1 MANIKKEHQW
11 EAWLSANGMGLGKR
25 GPDHGRVGQVR
36 FFQPW
41 GASGTR
47 NQSHFPLSAP
57 RERKDSFHSE
67 SMLFGIHKDYGH
79 CSPLAQDLG
88 KTLPTWLTEKKGE
101 CLHPATLPW
110 QLLIRQWDL
119 PSLPPSLFFSLPPC
133 EDCFCVCDSC
143 DLFWAW
149 CGFRGV
155 EEESV
160 LPPAPTLL
168 TATVWGTHS
177 MFTAE

>member
-1 MANIKKEHQW
+1 MTNIKKEHQW
-11 EAWLSANGMGLGKR
+11 EAWLFANGMGLGKR

-36 FFQPW
+36 FFQPR

-47 NQSHFPLSAP
+47 NQSHFPLSAL

-67 SMLFGIHKDYGH
+67 SMLFGIHKDHGH
-79 CSPLAQDLG
+79 YSTLAQ
-88 KTLPTWLTEKKGE
+88 GE

-110 QLLIRQWDL
+110 QLLIGQWDL

-133 EDCFCVCDSC
+133 EDCFCLCDSC

-149 CGFRGV
+149 CGYRGV

-168 TATVWGTHS
+168 TATQTQCGVPIACSLQTKN
-177 MFTAE
+177 EPLK